1 MDMKVLHY
9 IPNID
14 QTAGG
19 TTTYMQLL
27 SFELGKLCELHI
39 ATHRSNTPVEMM
51 NCQVHYISR
60 SILSGM
66 KKEWEKLLND
76 LQPDIVHIN
85 CCWMPQ
91 CAFVQKWAQDL
102 GYKVVLTPHGM
113 LEPWII
119 QRNYWWKKLPA
130 LWLYQKKAVQRADY
144 LHATA
149 TSEKENLLKLGYNP
163 RIAVI
168 ANGIEVEKIP
178 MKESWKRN
186 REILF
191 LSRIHVKKG
200 IEFLLE
206 AVAQLKEDLKEYRV
220 LIAGEGDESYI
231 QTLKAKAHAL
241 NISDQVHL
249 IGGIYGAE
257 KWKRF
262 QQADLFV
269 LPSYCENFGIV
280 VAEALASGTPVL
292 TTKGTPWQELETHG
306 CGWWIEL
313 SVAEIVKALK
323 AFINTSEA
331 TLEMMGRNGR
341 ILVENKYSNQ
351 KASKLMYDLYHRIIF
366 NSYEP

>member
-1 MDMKVLHY
+1 MKVLHY
-9 IPNID
+9 IPSID

-27 SFELGKLCELHI
+27 ASELGKLCKLHI
-39 ATHRSNTPVEMM
+39 ATHRSNTPIEMM
-51 NCQVHYISR
+51 NCQVHYIGR
-60 SILSGM
+60 SILWRM
-66 KKEWEKLLND
+66 KKEWVMLLNN

-168 ANGIEVEKIP
+168 ANGIEVEKIA
-178 MKESWKRN
+178 MKESWERN

-200 IEFLLE
+200 IELLLE
-206 AVAQLKEDLKEYRV
+206 AVAQLKEELKDYQV
-220 LIAGEGDESYI
+220 LIAGEGDETYI
-231 QTLKAKAHAL
+231 KTLKAKAQAL
-241 NISDQVHL
+241 NISEQIQL
-249 IGGIYGAE
+249 IGGVYGAG
-257 KWKRF
+257 KWERF
-262 QQADLFV
+262 QKADLFV
-269 LPSYCENFGIV
+269 LPSYSENFGIV
-280 VAEALASGTPVL
+280 VAEALACGTPVL
-292 TTKGTPWQELETHG
+292 TTKGTPWQELETQE

-313 SVAEIVKALK
+313 SVSELVKALK
-323 AFINTSEA
+323 AFIDTPEG
-331 TLEMMGRNGR
+331 TLETMGRNGR
-341 ILVENKYSNQ
+341 KLVESKYSINHIAVSMSNLYSQ
-351 KASKLMYDLYHRIIF
+351 LMKQ
-366 NSYEP
+366 E

>member
-9 IPNID
+9 IPSID
-14 QTAGG
+14 QADGG
-19 TTTYMQLL
+19 TTTYIQLL
-27 SFELGKLCELHI
+27 AFELGKLSELHI
-39 ATHRSNTPVEMM
+39 VTHHSDSPVKMT

-91 CAFVQKWAQDL
+91 CAFAQKWAQDL

-168 ANGIEVEKIP
+168 ANGIEVEKIA
-178 MKESWKRN
+178 MKESWERN

-206 AVAQLKEDLKEYRV
+206 AVAQLKEELKEYRV

-292 TTKGTPWQELETHG
+292 TTKGTPWQELETQK

-313 SVAEIVKALK
+313 SITEIVKALRN
-323 AFINTSEA
+323 FIDTPKD
-331 TLEMMGRNGR
+331 TLETMGRNGR
-341 ILVENKYSNQ
+341 KLIESKYSINHIA
-351 KASKLMYDLYHRIIF
+351 ASMSNFYSQLMKQ
-366 NSYEP
+366 E